1 MLVSHRNM
9 ISIYDMSTD
18 SDEWI
23 QTLSFDEGIIR
34 TMLIKKRP
42 RKARV
47 DLIMHEL
54 QKFGINSLEDDKG
67 QVVLTN
73 F

>member
-23 QTLSFDEGIIR
+23 QTLSFDEGFIR

-42 RKARV
+42 RKSRV
-47 DLIMHEL
+47 DLKMQEL
-54 QKFGINSLEDDKG
+54 QKFDIYNLEDD
-67 QVVLTN
+67 
-73 F
+73 